1 MIHADLAIAHA
12 ALWDYWTAVERERWS
27 QLNRFYLMRLRPNGG
42 DYADLTGGGTFSVD
56 KNLWILGQYSRFIR
70 PGYTQVQTTGADDL
84 NGLMGSAYLSP
95 STDTLVQVYVNYATQ
110 DQVIAQQLLNL
121 PGGRT
126 VTGIQPYLTSTS
138 YNLSPRPQ
146 VTPGTDITLPARSV
160 TTLVLTLTQP
170 SAVLP
175 APASAQWFV
184 YPNPANGL
192 FHLSWPATARTST
205 ADRSGTLTVTDLQGR
220 RVRRYDTAQ
229 GLPST
234 IDLSDQPAGWY
245 HLAFQ
250 DRVLKLLKR

>member
-95 STDTLVQVYVNYATQ
+95 STDTLVLVYVNYATQ

-160 TTLVLTLTQP
+160 TTLVLTLAQP
-170 SAVLP
+170 SAVATAP
-175 APASAQWFV
+175 APAPWTV
-184 YPNPANGL
+184 YPNPTSNGL
-192 FHLSWPATARTST
+192 FHLSWPSVTAQTTGTT
-205 ADRSGTLTVTDLQGR
+205 ALLTVTDLQGR
-220 RVRRYDTAQ
+220 RVKHYDTAQ